1 MIYSKKKREAYTFPT
16 PPQTPQL
23 QNSYHKMMLTWEPTS
38 KLNSCIIPWYLEI
51 VIWSADRTFVLKI
64 ELPSADQLFNLE
76 ILIRS
81 ADRIFDLEILIP
93 SADRIFDF
101 EIV

>member
-51 VIWSADRTFVLKI
+51 ELLSQDRITI
-64 ELPSADQLFNLE
+64 SRSN
-76 ILIRS
+76 IRS
-81 ADRIFDLEILIP
+81 AEYSISR
-93 SADRIFDF
+93 
-101 EIV
+101 